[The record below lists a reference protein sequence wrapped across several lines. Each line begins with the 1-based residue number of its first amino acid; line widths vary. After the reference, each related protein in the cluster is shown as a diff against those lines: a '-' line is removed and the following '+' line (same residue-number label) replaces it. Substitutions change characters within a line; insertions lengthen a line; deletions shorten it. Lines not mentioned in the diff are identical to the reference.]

1 MERVTDIRRFDP
13 TDHRVGEG
21 AVGLYA
27 SFLLRLRVPAL
38 ISDRR
43 EADT

>member
-1 MERVTDIRRFDP
+1 MERVTDIRRFEP
-13 TDHRVGEG
+13 TDLKVGEG

-43 EADT
+43 EVDT